1 MAQCIFHNKGLIHNL
16 WVKAIATATYLKNR
30 SLSNYLEGVTLL
42 EVWNGKK
49 PNVCH
54 LKVFGSIALVHKPKK
69 LKSKLD
75 SKTTQ
80 GLFMGYKRKSY
91 KV

>member
-1 MAQCIFHNKGLIHNL
+1 
-16 WVKAIATATYLKNR
+16 
-30 SLSNYLEGVTLL
+30 LEGVTLL
-42 EVWNGKK
+42 EAWSGKK

-54 LKVFGSIALVHKPKK
+54 LKGFGNIVFVTKPKT

-80 GLFMGYKRKSY
+80 GLFMGYKGKSY